1 MNTIPLLNPS
11 PVRKSNARALI
22 GEFDVFLGKKHIDTV
37 FLTPGTTAGD
47 VRRSLINHDGYDPR
61 IAVIGKSY
69 PGRKTK
75 KNPSRVEE
83 LRRFSLS
90 KGDSYA
96 EADRIAKAYERDIAA
111 GAYKTPRKRKA
122 AKKNPSQTKLAVRA
136 LDRSRT
142 KAKYGTKA
150 HIPGLRYKA
159 EGVTSSGEKVVSRAH
174 TLSAANTSRAAHK
187 AVKGAVTDT
196 ATGRVMTVLKAK
208 RQHKRT
214 GAVKKPLVALRRP
227 AKKPSKRAR
236 K

>member
-37 FLTPGTTAGD
+37 FFTPGTTAGD

-75 KNPSRVEE
+75 KNPS
-83 LRRFSLS
+83 
-90 KGDSYA
+90 
-96 EADRIAKAYERDIAA
+96 
-111 GAYKTPRKRKA
+111 
-122 AKKNPSQTKLAVRA
+122 QTKLAVRA

-159 EGVTSSGEKVVSRAH
+159 EGVTATGEKVVSRAH

-227 AKKPSKRAR
+227 AKKPSKRPR